1 MAKTIQINVDANY
14 KGAGAIRQ
22 ASADVKSLEKSA
34 KTAGSGIVG
43 GFRAALPAIAA
54 AGAAMGALALAAKGA
69 WTAFQEGAQLSLI
82 EDRFNRLAESI
93 GSTADVMLGKL
104 KEATSGMMSD
114 ANLMASATDI
124 MSLGLAKTEEDTI
137 RLATVVG
144 TLGWDMQQ
152 VILTFAN
159 NSKMR
164 LDALGLSV
172 EEVTGRA
179 KELEAAGMDMDRA
192 FDLAVIEAG
201 EKRIQL
207 LGNTADSTAG
217 KIKQLTVVWENAR
230 NAFNQAFAEGVA
242 TQFEMMTG
250 SVMAYGVAI
259 EGVATGAGKVLS
271 RIITHPIFTNPI
283 FRDLMIM
290 GMEEMV
296 EQAQAERAAQ
306 ALSAIN
312 GDMAQLGQTMDEQRR
327 KAQNYSRIFDDIAI
341 SAEGLDWA
349 LRNNAYAVEDWRNSF
364 EGLAVD
370 TGIFGD
376 NAEIAKHKALEFGE
390 ALGGAFYR
398 SAEEMEAA
406 KQAAEEMAAA
416 YEEAG
421 RRMGEAFSGFLDD
434 PKTLPNFG
442 DMDSMN
448 AMAFDMAQAFGMTV
462 EQIGNI
468 GIALGEVTP
477 DMAEAAAKAVIFQEA
492 LGSLLGQFAAGN
504 LDTSGFMAAYDGLI
518 QEMQNKSL
526 VEIQV
531 QFKQMENPAR
541 ELWAGLPMEERVKPV
556 EVPVTFTPEQ
566 AALNTALGLIDGIP
580 DEDTKIIK
588 FDAEYAAVT
597 PAATEAITTAINA
610 IDGTVTFIPESGE
623 VDAKIGVLNESRLTV
638 YVDFVT
644 GSTPEIPGRASGGRV
659 ERGNAYIVGEYR
671 PELFIPD
678 SDGRIVPSTGGRSG
692 GGVTINNYITGGDTA
707 TVERAMRRTA
717 DDVVRAWR
725 RAGVPDDAGR
735 QDYRV

>member
-22 ASADVKSLEKSA
+22 ASADVKSLDTNA
-34 KTAGSGIVG
+34 KQAGAGATGAFRSMLPVIAGVG
-43 GFRAALPAIAA
+43 AAL
-54 AGAAMGALALAAKGA
+54 GALALAAKGVWNA
-69 WTAFQEGAQLSLI
+69 LSEGAALVTLEQ
-82 EDRFNRLAESI
+82 RFDKLASSI
-93 GSTADVMLGKL
+93 GTTADALLGKMR
-104 KEATSGMMSD
+104 EATQGMMSD
-114 ANLMASATDI
+114 MDMMSSASQI
-124 MSLGLAKTEEDTI
+124 MSLRLADNEGQVV

-159 NSKMR
+159 MSTMR

-172 EEVTGRA
+172 EEVKTKA
-179 KELEAAGMDMDRA
+179 KELEAAGMSAQEA
-192 FDLAVIEAG
+192 FKEAVILAGEARLDVGGVSDTEKAFKQLEAAIANSKSELSLFLIELATTIGLIDSLTESAARMGFERIAREAVEAG
-201 EKRIQL
+201 E
-207 LGNTADSTAG
+207 
-217 KIKQLTVVWENAR
+217 
-230 NAFNQAFAEGVA
+230 
-242 TQFEMMTG
+242 
-250 SVMAYGVAI
+250 
-259 EGVATGAGKVLS
+259 
-271 RIITHPIFTNPI
+271 ITN
-283 FRDLMIM
+283 R
-290 GMEEMV
+290 
-296 EQAQAERAAQ
+296 Q
-306 ALSAIN
+306 
-312 GDMAQLGQTMDEQRR
+312 
-327 KAQNYSRIFDDIAI
+327 
-341 SAEGLDWA
+341 
-349 LRNNAYAVEDWRNSF
+349 WRNII
-364 EGLAVD
+364 ATMRDYDVAA
-370 TGIFGD
+370 
-376 NAEIAKHKALEFGE
+376 AEIALNQTRHMNALSSADGGLVANIE
-390 ALGGAFYR
+390 AYRNWTGATR
-398 SAEEMEAA
+398 QAMIQAEAVTNRGTAALSEWTAEAKEAA
-406 KQAAEEMAAA
+406 IAAGQIASEFDGMDMAGIAGATQSGIWAAAGAHIQAILDEAQAAHDEAAAKIAEA
-416 YEEAG
+416 YEEAA
-421 RRMGEAFSGFLDD
+421 RRMGQAFSGFLDD

-492 LGSLLGQFAAGN
+492 LSSLMGQFAAGN

-725 RAGVPDDAGR
+725 RAGGSR
-735 QDYRV
+735 

>member
-725 RAGVPDDAGR
+725 RAGGSR
-735 QDYRV
+735 

>member
-22 ASADVKSLEKSA
+22 ASADVKSLDTNA
-34 KTAGSGIVG
+34 KQAGAGATGAFRSMLPVIAGVG
-43 GFRAALPAIAA
+43 AAL
-54 AGAAMGALALAAKGA
+54 GALALAAKGVWNA
-69 WTAFQEGAQLSLI
+69 LSEGAALVTLEQ
-82 EDRFNRLAESI
+82 RFDKLATSI
-93 GSTADVMLGKL
+93 GSTADALLGKMR
-104 KEATSGMMSD
+104 EATQGMMSD
-114 ANLMASATDI
+114 MDMMSSASQI
-124 MSLGLAKTEEDTI
+124 MSLRLADNEGQVV

-159 NSKMR
+159 MSTMR

-172 EEVTGRA
+172 EEVKTKA
-179 KELEAAGMDMDRA
+179 KELEAAGMSAQEA
-192 FDLAVIEAG
+192 FKEAVILAGEARLDVGGVSDTEKAFKQLEAAIANSKSELSLFLIELATTIGLIDSLTESAARMGFERIAREAVEAG
-201 EKRIQL
+201 E
-207 LGNTADSTAG
+207 
-217 KIKQLTVVWENAR
+217 
-230 NAFNQAFAEGVA
+230 
-242 TQFEMMTG
+242 
-250 SVMAYGVAI
+250 
-259 EGVATGAGKVLS
+259 
-271 RIITHPIFTNPI
+271 ITN
-283 FRDLMIM
+283 R
-290 GMEEMV
+290 
-296 EQAQAERAAQ
+296 Q
-306 ALSAIN
+306 
-312 GDMAQLGQTMDEQRR
+312 
-327 KAQNYSRIFDDIAI
+327 
-341 SAEGLDWA
+341 
-349 LRNNAYAVEDWRNSF
+349 WRNII
-364 EGLAVD
+364 ATMRDYDVAA
-370 TGIFGD
+370 
-376 NAEIAKHKALEFGE
+376 AEIALNQTRHMNALSSADGGLVANIE
-390 ALGGAFYR
+390 AYRNWTGATR
-398 SAEEMEAA
+398 QSMIQAEAVTKRGTAALSEWTDEAKEAA
-406 KQAAEEMAAA
+406 IAAGQIASEFDGMDMAGIAGATQSGIWAAAGAHIQAILDEAQAAHDEAAAKIAEA
-416 YEEAG
+416 YEEAA
-421 RRMGEAFSGFLDD
+421 RRMGQAFSGFLDD

-492 LGSLLGQFAAGN
+492 LSSLMGQFAAGN

-678 SDGRIVPSTGGRSG
+678 SNGRIVPSTGGRSG
-692 GGVTINNYITGGDTA
+692 GSGLTINNYITGGDTA

-717 DDVVRAWR
+717 DDVVRSWR
-725 RAGVPDDAGR
+725 RAGGSR
-735 QDYRV
+735 

>member
-1 MAKTIQINVDANY
+1 MAKNIQINVDANY

-69 WTAFQEGAQLSLI
+69 LSALTEGAQLSLI

-172 EEVTGRA
+172 EEVTARA

-242 TQFEMMTG
+242 AQFEMMTG

-259 EGVATGAGKVLS
+259 EGVATGAAKVLS
-271 RIITHPIFTNPI
+271 RIITHPIFTNPL

-290 GMEEMV
+290 GMEEMID
-296 EQAQAERAAQ
+296 QAKAERAAQ
-306 ALSAIN
+306 ALGAIN
-312 GDMAQLGQTMDEQRR
+312 GDMAQLGTQMDEQRR
-327 KAQNYSRIFDDIAI
+327 KSQNYSHIFDDIAI

-349 LRNNAYAVEDWRNSF
+349 LRNNAYAVEDWRSSF

-492 LGSLLGQFAAGN
+492 LSSLMGQFAAGN

-725 RAGVPDDAGR
+725 RAGGSR
-735 QDYRV
+735 

>member
-1 MAKTIQINVDANY
+1 LRI
-14 KGAGAIRQ
+14 
-22 ASADVKSLEKSA
+22 
-34 KTAGSGIVG
+34 
-43 GFRAALPAIAA
+43 
-54 AGAAMGALALAAKGA
+54 GAA
-69 WTAFQEGAQLSLI
+69 Q
-82 EDRFNRLAESI
+82 
-93 GSTADVMLGKL
+93 
-104 KEATSGMMSD
+104 
-114 ANLMASATDI
+114 
-124 MSLGLAKTEEDTI
+124 
-137 RLATVVG
+137 
-144 TLGWDMQQ
+144 
-152 VILTFAN
+152 
-159 NSKMR
+159 
-164 LDALGLSV
+164 
-172 EEVTGRA
+172 
-179 KELEAAGMDMDRA
+179 
-192 FDLAVIEAG
+192 
-201 EKRIQL
+201 
-207 LGNTADSTAG
+207 
-217 KIKQLTVVWENAR
+217 
-230 NAFNQAFAEGVA
+230 
-242 TQFEMMTG
+242 
-250 SVMAYGVAI
+250 
-259 EGVATGAGKVLS
+259 
-271 RIITHPIFTNPI
+271 
-283 FRDLMIM
+283 
-290 GMEEMV
+290 
-296 EQAQAERAAQ
+296 
-306 ALSAIN
+306 
-312 GDMAQLGQTMDEQRR
+312 
-327 KAQNYSRIFDDIAI
+327 
-341 SAEGLDWA
+341 
-349 LRNNAYAVEDWRNSF
+349 F

-492 LGSLLGQFAAGN
+492 LGSLMGQFAAGN

-725 RAGVPDDAGR
+725 RAGGSR
-735 QDYRV
+735 

>member
-1 MAKTIQINVDANY
+1 MAKNIQINVDANY

-69 WTAFQEGAQLSLI
+69 LSALTEGAQLSLI

-172 EEVTGRA
+172 EEVTARA

-242 TQFEMMTG
+242 AQFEMMTG

-259 EGVATGAGKVLS
+259 EGVATGAAKVLS
-271 RIITHPIFTNPI
+271 RIITHPIFTNPL

-290 GMEEMV
+290 GMEEMID
-296 EQAQAERAAQ
+296 QAKAERAAQ
-306 ALSAIN
+306 ALGAIN
-312 GDMAQLGQTMDEQRR
+312 GDMAQLGTQMDEQRR
-327 KAQNYSRIFDDIAI
+327 KSQNYSHIFDDIAI

-349 LRNNAYAVEDWRNSF
+349 LRNNAYAVEDWRSSF

-406 KQAAEEMAAA
+406 KQAAEELAAA

-421 RRMGEAFSGFLDD
+421 RRMGEAFTGFVND
-434 PKTLPNFG
+434 PSAMPDFG
-442 DMDSMN
+442 DASG
-448 AMAFDMAQAFGMTV
+448 MADMAWDMAAAFGLSV
-462 EQIGNI
+462 EQAGAL
-468 GIALGEVTP
+468 GIALGQFSPE
-477 DMAEAAAKAVIFQEA
+477 MADAAAKAVIFQEA
-492 LGSLLGQFAAGN
+492 LGSLIGQFAAGN
-504 LDTSGFMAAYDGLI
+504 LDTSGFVSAFDALI
-518 QEMQNKSL
+518 ADMESKSL
-526 VEIQV
+526 IEIQV
-531 QFKQMENPAR
+531 
-541 ELWAGLPMEERVKPV
+541 ELKYKETAAADFAAAADLAGIGFAETAL
-556 EVPVTFTPEQ
+556 EVPVTFTPEET
-566 AALNTALGLIDGIP
+566 ALNDALSKIDGIP
-580 DEDTKIIK
+580 DNETKIIT

-597 PAATEAITTAINA
+597 SAVGTVEASINA
-610 IDGTVTFIPESGE
+610 IDGTVTFLPITSDVDNAIARIDGQVVTVVVNFVEGTRPE
-623 VDAKIGVLNESRLTV
+623 VPT
-638 YVDFVT
+638 
-644 GSTPEIPGRASGGRV
+644 GRASGGRV

-692 GGVTINNYITGGDTA
+692 GSGVTINNYITGGDTA

-725 RAGVPDDAGR
+725 RAGGSR
-735 QDYRV
+735 

>member
-1 MAKTIQINVDANY
+1 MAKNIQINVDANY

-492 LGSLLGQFAAGN
+492 LGSLMGQFAAGN

-725 RAGVPDDAGR
+725 RAGGSR
-735 QDYRV
+735 